1 MLDRRTLFKGSAAV
15 AAVVAT
21 SQTIARDVAANTSVA
36 ANHALALD
44 RIAPR
49 GHDGIMVRYG
59 TLDLESHNDLIS
71 GIRVWT
77 GSNSRRAAAD
87 RAAEIYARNG
97 IALDAELSMK
107 QVLELVKDD
116 PIISMWAYS
125 WMDTQHIKWKMLRN
139 HFHAR
144 YDEFLSE
151 MERFDNAGPGVLE
164 MDTKLHVPGYCR
176 HEIHQQPGG
185 YVGDPFAGH
194 IYHYAT
200 NVTADRRN
208 DQDQSY
214 MNFAALTPI
223 PEDGK
228 VRRILDL
235 GTGIGQ
241 YATSIKRRFPNA
253 EVWGIDVSAPMLRY
267 GHMRAV
273 DMGVAV
279 NFSQRLAEDT
289 KFPDGHFD
297 MVISHLLHHE
307 LTGDATNAVYKEAQ
321 RILRPGGQFYG
332 IDTYTNQ
339 AVPRTA
345 MGQFELFW
353 VYRWNRE
360 DWQLE
365 WSEVEQEAG
374 IKKAGMKVWRT
385 PDKLVN
391 GNSVRGYNN
400 VVGTKI

>member
-1 MLDRRTLFKGSAAV
+1 MLDRRSLLKGSAAV
-15 AAVVAT
+15 AAVVAA
-21 SQTIARDVAANTSVA
+21 SQTMARDVAANPAS
-36 ANHALALD
+36 ALA
-44 RIAPR
+44 RVAPR

-59 TLDLESHNDLIS
+59 TLDLDSQNDLIA
-71 GIRVWT
+71 GIRSWT
-77 GSNSRRAAAD
+77 NSKAQRAAAA

-97 IALDAELSMK
+97 IPLDAKLPLQ

-125 WMDTQHIKWKMLRN
+125 WMDVQHIKWKMLRN
-139 HFHAR
+139 FFHAR
-144 YDEFLSE
+144 YDEYLSE
-151 MERFDNAGPGVLE
+151 MERFDKAGPGLLE
-164 MDTKLHVPGYCR
+164 MNTKLHIPGYCR

-214 MNFAALTPI
+214 NNYAALTPI
-223 PEDGK
+223 PEDRK

-241 YATSIKRRFPNA
+241 YATSIKRRFPDA
-253 EVWGIDVSAPMLRY
+253 EVWGIDVGGPMLRY

-289 KFPDGHFD
+289 KFPDDHFD

-307 LTGDATNAVYKEAQ
+307 LTGDATKAVYQEAQ
-321 RILRPGGQFYG
+321 RILRPGGQFFAL
-332 IDTYTNQ
+332 DAYTNQ
-339 AVPRTA
+339 PVSRTA

-360 DWQLE
+360 DWQVE
-365 WSEVEQEAG
+365 WSEVDQETHM
-374 IKKAGMKVWRT
+374 KKAGMKVWRT
-385 PDKLVN
+385 PDTTAKGVSN
-391 GNSVRGYNN
+391 RGYNN
-400 VVGTKI
+400 FVGTKV